1 MDDRSDEELIEA
13 VGSGDRR
20 AFRAL
25 YRRYRSAIYAF
36 LCRRTGERTVAEDLC
51 QEVFMAVL
59 DVSKRWEPKAKVST
73 LIYRIAANQLAKSRR
88 RAPQGSLDQERDRAA
103 PTPGPEQEASL
114 TEQARLVRDAL
125 ARLDDEQRDVLV
137 LHQYHGLSY
146 GEVAEV
152 LEIPVGTVRS
162 RISRAKAALRKDLV
176 EVLRREEGG
185 A

>member
-13 VGSGDRR
+13 VGAGDRR

-25 YRRYRSAIYAF
+25 YRRYRGAIYAF
-36 LCRRTGERTVAEDLC
+36 LRRRTGDSAVAEDLC

-59 DVSKRWEPKAKVST
+59 DVSKRWEPRAKVST
-73 LIYRIAANQLAKSRR
+73 LIYRIAANQLGKSRR
-88 RAPQGSLDQERDRAA
+88 RAPQSSFDEDQDHTAQTR
-103 PTPGPEQEASL
+103 GPEQEASS
-114 TEQARLVRDAL
+114 TEQARLVRGAL
-125 ARLDDEQRDVLV
+125 ARLDDDQRVVLV

-146 GEVAEV
+146 AEVAEV

-162 RISRAKAALRKDLV
+162 RISRAKAALRKDLA

>member
-13 VGSGDRR
+13 VGAGDRR

-25 YRRYRSAIYAF
+25 YRRYRVAIYAF
-36 LCRRTGERTVAEDLC
+36 LRRRTGDRAVAEDLC

-59 DVSKRWEPKAKVST
+59 DVSKRWEPRAKVST
-73 LIYRIAANQLAKSRR
+73 LIYRIAANQLSKSRR
-88 RAPQGSLDQERDRAA
+88 KSPQKSLDEDREQAA
-103 PTPGPEQEASL
+103 EIPGPEQEVSM

-125 ARLDDEQRDVLV
+125 ARLDEDQRDVLV

-146 GEVAEV
+146 AEVADV
-152 LEIPVGTVRS
+152 LEIPLGTVRS
-162 RISRAKAALRKDLV
+162 RISRAKAALRADLR
-176 EVLRREEGG
+176 EVLSREEGG